1 MPNHQSAEKQARK
14 SLKARDLNRTIRSE
28 IRSSLKKLRATT
40 VKAEAAKQ
48 LPNLFSILDKA
59 ARRNQG
65 GISKN
70 TASNYKRKAQLTV
83 QALTK

>member
-1 MPNHQSAEKQARK
+1 MPTHKSAEKQARK